1 MTRLSAFK
9 TIAILCFLLI
19 SQTTLAT
26 ESACRCTPNQACWPD
41 NKAWGELR
49 KQLTG
54 QLVKPVAQL
63 ASCIKDSKTKA
74 CSKALKNIH
83 NPYLI
88 ENNPGDTQS
97 QGMLNAWTNHASAYA
112 VEAANSQDVAAAV
125 NFARQH
131 HLRVVIKGTGHDY
144 LGRSNAAD
152 SLLIWTH
159 NMRDITFDKAFIP
172 TGCDDKQSVQALT
185 VGAGTRWLEAY
196 NVATNQNNR
205 YVQGGG
211 CATVGAA
218 GGFTQGGGFGS
229 FSKNFGTGAV
239 GIVQAEIV
247 TADGKTLIANRC
259 QNTDLFWAIRGGGA
273 STFGVVTQLTLKTHA
288 MPETF
293 GIYKATIKAA
303 NDETFKAL
311 ISEFISF
318 YRGNLNNDH
327 WGEQISF
334 NADNSLSLFLTFKDL
349 SDTQAKYT
357 FSPLRTW
364 LSKNKDAYSLDE
376 TITTFPANKMWDKEF
391 LLKTMPSPITI
402 NKEAGNQSNQFWWT
416 SNSQEVSKYWYTYQS
431 WWLPINLFEDSQK
444 AKLADVIYKSSRLA
458 STTLHINKGLS
469 GAPERVKKEVGK
481 TATHPAVLEA
491 AALVIMAAGNNQV
504 YPGVKGKE
512 PDDAQ
517 AKNMADNITQA
528 ISLFKQLAPTAGSY
542 VNETDYFLT
551 NWQQALWGDNY
562 AKLLSIK
569 KKYDPDGLF
578 YCHHCVGSESW
589 SEDGMCKQKIK
600 SVGVT

>member
-1 MTRLSAFK
+1 MTRLSLSK
-9 TIAILCFLLI
+9 TIALLCFLLI

-26 ESACRCTPNQACWPD
+26 ESTCRCTPKQACWPD
-41 NKAWGELR
+41 NKVWGELK
-49 KQLTG
+49 KQLSG
-54 QLVKPVAQL
+54 QLGKPMAEIET
-63 ASCIKDSKTKA
+63 CIKDSQTKA
-74 CSKALKNIH
+74 CAQALKNIH

-97 QGMLNAWTNHASAYA
+97 QGMLNAWMNHTSTYA
-112 VEAANSQDVAAAV
+112 VEAENSQDVAAAV
-125 NFARQH
+125 NFAREH

-159 NMRDITFDKAFIP
+159 KMRDITFDKAFIP
-172 TGCDDKQSVQALT
+172 TGCEDKQSVQALT

-196 NVATNQNNR
+196 HVATNQNNR

-229 FSKNFGTGAV
+229 FSKNFGTGAA

-259 QNTDLFWAIRGGGA
+259 QNQDLFWAIKGGGG
-273 STFGVVTQLTLKTHA
+273 STFGIVTQLTLKTHP
-288 MPETF
+288 MPKTF
-293 GIYKATIKAA
+293 GVYKATIKAA
-303 NDETFKAL
+303 NDQAFKEL
-311 ISEFISF
+311 IAEFISF

-334 NADNSLSLFLTFKDL
+334 NSDNSLSLFLTFKDL

-357 FSPLRTW
+357 FSPLRNW
-364 LSKNKDAYSLDE
+364 LNKNKGAYILDE
-376 TITTFPANKMWDKEF
+376 SITTLPANKMWDEAF
-391 LLKTMPSPITI
+391 LLKTMPSLII
-402 NKEAGNQSNQFWWT
+402 VNKDAGNNNQFWWT
-416 SNSQEVSKYWYTYQS
+416 PNSREVSNYWYTYQS
-431 WWLPINLFEDSQK
+431 WWLPIHFFEDNQK
-444 AKLADVIYKSSRLA
+444 AKLADVIFKSSRLT

-469 GAPERVKKEVGK
+469 GAPDSVKKEVGK
-481 TATHPAVLEA
+481 TATNPAVLEA

-504 YPGVKGKE
+504 YPDIKGKE
-512 PDDAQ
+512 PDYNK
-517 AKNMADNITQA
+517 AKNSVDNISKA

-542 VNETDYFLT
+542 VNETDYFLKD
-551 NWQQALWGDNY
+551 WQQALWGDNY
-562 AKLLSIK
+562 AKLLRIK
-569 KKYDPDGLF
+569 KQYDPEGLF

-589 SEDGMCKQKIK
+589 TDDGMCRAEASHKD
-600 SVGVT
+600 T